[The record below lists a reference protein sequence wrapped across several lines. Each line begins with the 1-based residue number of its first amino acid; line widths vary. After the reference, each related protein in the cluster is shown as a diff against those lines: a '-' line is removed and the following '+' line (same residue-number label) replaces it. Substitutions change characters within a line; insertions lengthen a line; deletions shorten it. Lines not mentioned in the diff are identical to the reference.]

1 MYHAISGGRTE
12 AAQTVF
18 SQALPYLV
26 SVESD
31 GEEGVPGYQQD
42 TFFTFDEMAALLGD
56 AFDLDLTAQEVE
68 RTLAVAG
75 YTDTGR
81 VAAMLVGDKEVE
93 ATAFRQALGLRSTWF
108 TMSMDG
114 SGVTFHQRGYG
125 HGVGMSQAGANSMAA
140 DGADYRA
147 ILTHYY
153 PGVFVE
159 KQLKPHSWL
168 PAGQPM
174 PGGMCMQN
182 NRFLEGL
189 RRVYA
194 RYDRLMEKQGF
205 YIVLAVCVLVILL
218 SALYTFQLRDQWEE
232 PPAAADTGDEAL
244 AAGGSQGAQTLSD
257 AKALVESR
265 GAGQLAVPTQAP
277 LRFSQPVNGFTDR
290 GFSVTEPQYFSKTGV
305 WQVHP
310 GHRLAGGVR
319 RSGQGLACGH
329 RGRRVGG

>member
-1 MYHAISGGRTE
+1 
-12 AAQTVF
+12 
-18 SQALPYLV
+18 
-26 SVESD
+26 
-31 GEEGVPGYQQD
+31 
-42 TFFTFDEMAALLGD
+42 
-56 AFDLDLTAQEVE
+56 
-68 RTLAVAG
+68 
-75 YTDTGR
+75 
-81 VAAMLVGDKEVE
+81 
-93 ATAFRQALGLRSTWF
+93 
-108 TMSMDG
+108 
-114 SGVTFHQRGYG
+114 
-125 HGVGMSQAGANSMAA
+125 
-140 DGADYRA
+140 
-147 ILTHYY
+147 
-153 PGVFVE
+153 
-159 KQLKPHSWL
+159 
-168 PAGQPM
+168 M

-310 GHRLAGGVR
+310 GIDLQVAYGEVVK
-319 RSGQGLACGH
+319 ACGAGTVDAVWEDNQLGLCVRLNH
-329 RGRRVGG
+329 EDGYQSLYAGLSNADYVRAGDPVAQGQTIGHAGNGVLAESDAEPHLHLEIWKDGRPVDPIAVFLGVDN